1 LIYSLI
7 GYYSLILGLIIGLS
21 LFYFSYKNFNNSKIL
36 DTKILSFTFLQLFF
50 VVISFFCLIFSFV
63 FSDFSNETVLNNSH
77 TTKPLFYKIS
87 GTWGNHE
94 GSLLMWL
101 LVLTLFIFL
110 FLVRTKNQPV
120 KYKILTLVFQQ
131 IIIVGF
137 FLFLIKTSN
146 PFNYIF
152 PTPTEG
158 LGLNPILQ
166 DPALAIH
173 PPVLYLGYVGC
184 SIIFS
189 SVLAA
194 TSLKIISTSWA
205 SHIKKWILISWIFLT
220 LGILLGSIWAYYELG
235 WGGFW
240 FWDPVENVSLMPWL
254 ALTTLLHCIL
264 VLEKKPILT
273 SWVIILSIATFTLS
287 MCGTFLVR
295 SGILN
300 SVHTFANDPERGL
313 FILVFLFILI
323 FLSILIFF
331 FFHKNDYKKANGF
344 FWLSKETSI
353 LINNW
358 FMMYFLSVVLI
369 GTVYPIFL
377 DVISSQKISVGPP
390 FYHKLIIPFLI
401 PFLLMMAVG
410 PKLKWIKSQLE
421 DKLYLISFLIISI
434 LLAFLILKNF
444 NQNILINTILIS
456 SALYLFFIT
465 LRDFF
470 LKKYKNIS
478 QNLAHFGFSLLI
490 LSILFNNLF
499 SSEIITNLKVGETFE
514 NSKTKIVFESV
525 DQKKEQ
531 NYNVIIANFSISNS
545 NGEEERLSPELRIYN
560 QPIIA
565 TSEAD
570 IKTTLMS
577 DKFIVINLVQNQ
589 DFFNVRYQVKPF
601 MLWIW
606 LSVILISF
614 GGIIS
619 FLQNRSWKKN
629 Y

>member
-1 LIYSLI
+1 MIYSVV
-7 GYYSLILGLIIGLS
+7 GHYSLILGLCAGLI
-21 LFYFSYKNFNNSKIL
+21 LIFFSIQNFKNSNQL
-36 DTKILSFTFLQLFF
+36 DTKILSFSFLQLFF
-50 VVISFFCLIFSFV
+50 VLISFLSLIISFV
-63 FSDFSNETVLNNSH
+63 ISDFSNETVFNNSH

-94 GSLLMWL
+94 GSLLLWL
-101 LVLTLFIFL
+101 LVLTLFIFT
-110 FLVRTKNQPV
+110 FLLRTNDQPI
-120 KYKILTLVFQQ
+120 KYKILTLGFQQ
-131 IIIVGF
+131 VIIIGF
-137 FLFLIKTSN
+137 FLFLIQTSN
-146 PFNYIF
+146 PFNYLF
-152 PTPTEG
+152 PVPDEG

-173 PPVLYLGYVGC
+173 PPILYLGYVGS

-189 SVLAA
+189 SALAA
-194 TSLKIISTSWA
+194 TTLKMVSISWA
-205 SHIKKWILISWIFLT
+205 VHIKKWVLISWIFLT

-264 VLEKKPILT
+264 VLERKEILT

-313 FILVFLFILI
+313 FILIFLFALI
-323 FLSILIFF
+323 FLSLFIFF
-331 FFHKNDYKKANGF
+331 FFHQNNKNNSSNF

-353 LINNW
+353 LVNNW

-390 FYHKLIIPFLI
+390 FYHKLIAPFLI
-401 PFLLMMAVG
+401 PFLFAMAIG
-410 PKLKWIKSQLE
+410 PRLKWIRSDLK
-421 DKLYLISFLIISI
+421 DKIYLFSLLIISILISFLIV
-434 LLAFLILKNF
+434 KNF
-444 NQNILINTILIS
+444 NTNILINTILIS

-465 LRDFF
+465 MRDFF
-470 LKKYKNIS
+470 NKKYKNFA
-478 QNLAHFGFSLLI
+478 QNTAHFGFSLLI

-499 SSEIITNLKVGETFE
+499 SSEIITNLKVGETYD
-514 NSKTKIVFESV
+514 NSKTKIVFESIN
-525 DQKKEQ
+525 QKKEK
-531 NYNVIIANFSISNS
+531 NYKSIIANFNITNHEGI
-545 NGEEERLSPELRIYN
+545 NNNLSPELRIYN
-560 QPIIA
+560 QPNIT

-570 IKTTLMS
+570 IKTTLMK

-589 DFFNVRYQVKPF
+589 DYFNVRYQVKPF

-606 LSVILISF
+606 LSVIMISL
-614 GGIIS
+614 GGLVS
-619 FLQNRSWKKN
+619 FLQKKI
-629 Y
+629 